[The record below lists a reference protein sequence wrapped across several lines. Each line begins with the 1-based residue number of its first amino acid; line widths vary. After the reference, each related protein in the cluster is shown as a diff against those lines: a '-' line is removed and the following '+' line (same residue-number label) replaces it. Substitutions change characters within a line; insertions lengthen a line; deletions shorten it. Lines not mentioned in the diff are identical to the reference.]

1 MPFTTKCFTRR
12 PTFVWCVRVSVHGNK
27 PIQKK
32 EVRVSKM
39 RERKTEV
46 TGKIAVCDTSSC
58 QKNLIIPIPNTRRK
72 RSIVMPLN
80 ADKKKRLKEI
90 LADSRVKGVQRDL
103 EQSVDQFMAT
113 IGDRIGRYKSGLG
126 RALAQIEAQ
135 RKTTDLP
142 ESAQLATDAAA
153 ASLDPVKQ
161 EAARAAKDAEDRAKA
176 MMGAVK
182 ASAEQPKP
190 STTTHSDPAT
200 TTTTVAEVPNTVDV
214 VAVADETSADEVPI
228 IALEFPNNTALL
240 CELELIKK
248 EAYEIASVL
257 DAVTDWIALSIPE
270 MKADNSNN
278 VDVMGAVL
286 EQISSLLDAVRSV
299 YVLGKKYLAERAELE
314 KGLLKVPICTGLAL
328 AVGIKD
334 SDTWDDVERSWK
346 ALLRVSLIGHSIL
359 LKNMDQ
365 LKHPEGST
373 EGTGVLYQ

>member
-1 MPFTTKCFTRR
+1 M
-12 PTFVWCVRVSVHGNK
+12 
-27 PIQKK
+27 
-32 EVRVSKM
+32 
-39 RERKTEV
+39 
-46 TGKIAVCDTSSC
+46 CDTSAW
-58 QKNLIIPIPNTRRK
+58 QKNLIIPIPKTRRK

-113 IGDRIGRYKSGLG
+113 IGDRIGRYKAGLG